1 MVNQPYPPATA
12 GSSEEVLR
20 WRIRSSDEQLAN
32 NIAGESKLS
41 LLVARLLVAR
51 GVTTAN
57 AALRFLDPKLDH
69 LHSPYLMKG
78 MREAVSRIQ
87 QAISTSERILI
98 YGDYDVDGTTAIVIL
113 KRAIEILGGTA
124 DFHVPHRIRDGYG
137 MKDDVIERAAA
148 EGVRLVISVDTG
160 IRAFAAAEAA
170 RRVGLDLIVTDHH
183 LPEDGQLPHALAV
196 LNPNQPDCTYPC
208 KSLCGAGIAFK
219 IAQALLEARDEADA
233 RRRLLPS
240 FLKMAAIATIADAV
254 PLVGENRVIAKLG
267 LEGLRDPR
275 NPGLRA
281 LMTVAQLADRQR
293 QLSASDVAFR
303 IAPRI
308 NAAGRMDIAQTV
320 IELFQVREPD
330 AARELAARL
339 NQLNSDR
346 QMSEQQIVQS
356 LEARLTEPQF
366 TDARCIVLDGDG
378 WHRGVIGIA
387 ATRVVERSY
396 RPALV
401 ISRDNGEAHGSG
413 RSIPTFHL
421 LSALECCH
429 ELFTR
434 YGGHAHAV
442 EFSLPSDRIEELR
455 MRLDVYA
462 RQRLTPEDLI
472 PVLEAE
478 AEIELSGINSEL
490 IQTVQRME
498 PFGVGNREP
507 MFVARGLRV
516 LLPPKVLKEKHAKMR
531 VGQTNGK
538 AMRFDA
544 MAWRMA
550 RRIGAEGILANDS
563 IDLAFTLDENT
574 HPEFGGIELRVCDF
588 KKSTIMGSS
597 EATAAG
603 VSAYPA

>member
-1 MVNQPYPPATA
+1 M
-12 GSSEEVLR
+12 R
-20 WRIRSSDEQLAN
+20 WIVKSPDQLA
-32 NIAGESKLS
+32 IDTIVREGRLS
-41 LLVARLLVAR
+41 PVIARLLAAR
-51 GVTTAN
+51 GVN
-57 AALRFLDPKLDH
+57 NGQAAGQFLDPKLDH

-78 MREAVSRIQ
+78 MRQAVERIQ
-87 QAISTSERILI
+87 QAIANRERILI

-113 KRAIEILGGTA
+113 KRAIEILGGSA

-137 MKDDVIERAAA
+137 MRDDVIERAGSD
-148 EGVRLVISVDTG
+148 GVRLVISVDTG

-183 LPEDGQLPHALAV
+183 LPEDGALPQALAV
-196 LNPNQPDCTYPC
+196 VNPNQPDCEYPC
-208 KSLCGAGIAFK
+208 KWLCGAGIAFK
-219 IAQALLEARDEADA
+219 IAQALLEARDESDA

-240 FLKMAAIATIADAV
+240 FLKVAAIATIADAV

-281 LMTVAQLADRQR
+281 LMTVAQLADRQK

-320 IELFQVREPD
+320 IELFQVREPE

-339 NQLNSDR
+339 NQLNSER
-346 QMSEQQIVQS
+346 QQSEQRIVES
-356 LEARLTEPQF
+356 LEARLLEPQF
-366 TDARCIVLDGDG
+366 ADACCIVLDGEG

-387 ATRVVERSY
+387 ATRVVERTY
-396 RPALV
+396 RPSLV
-401 ISRDNGEAHGSG
+401 ISRENGEGHGSG
-413 RSIPTFHL
+413 RSIPGFHL
-421 LSALECCH
+421 LHALESCH

-434 YGGHAHAV
+434 FGGHAHAV
-442 EFSLPSDRIEELR
+442 GFSLPSDRIDELR
-455 MRLDVYA
+455 KRLDAYA
-462 RQRLTPEDLI
+462 RARLAAEDLI

-478 AEIELSGINSEL
+478 AEIELSGINPEL
-490 IQTVQRME
+490 IRTVQRME

-507 MFVARGLRV
+507 IFIARQLRV
-516 LLPPKVLKEKHAKMR
+516 LLPPKVLKEKHVKLR
-531 VGQTNGK
+531 VEQTNGR

-550 RRIGAEGILANDS
+550 ERVSAEAVLANS
-563 IDLAFTLDENT
+563 MIDVAFTLDENT

-588 KKSTIMGSS
+588 RNNHAAPA
-597 EATAAG
+597 ATACGAAG
-603 VSAYPA
+603 RSG

>member
-1 MVNQPYPPATA
+1 
-12 GSSEEVLR
+12 LR
-20 WRIRSSDEQLAN
+20 WLIKSADEQLTN
-32 NIAGESKLS
+32 QIAITARIAP
-41 LLVARLLVAR
+41 LVARLLVAR
-51 GVTTAN
+51 GVETAE
-57 AALRFLDPKLDH
+57 AATRFLDPKLDH

-78 MREAVSRIQ
+78 MREAVARIQ
-87 QAISTSERILI
+87 RAIAASERVLI

-124 DFHVPHRIRDGYG
+124 EFHVPHRIRDGYG

-148 EGVRLVISVDTG
+148 DGVRLVISVDTG

-183 LPEDGQLPHALAV
+183 LPEGGQLPHALAV
-196 LNPNQPDCTYPC
+196 LNPNQPDCEYPC
-208 KSLCGAGIAFK
+208 KSLCGAGIAFN

-267 LEGLRDPR
+267 LAGLRDPR

-281 LMTVAQLADRQR
+281 LMTVAQLADKQR

-308 NAAGRMDIAQTV
+308 NAAGRMDVAQTV
-320 IELFQVREPD
+320 IELFE
-330 AARELAARL
+330 ARDDEKARDLATKL

-346 QMSEQQIVQS
+346 QQSELQIVQT

-366 TDARCIVLDGDG
+366 ADARCIVLDGEG

-387 ATRVVERSY
+387 ATRVVERTY

-401 ISRDNGEAHGSG
+401 ISRENGEGYGSG
-413 RSIPTFHL
+413 RSIRAFHL
-421 LSALECCH
+421 LAALESCH

-434 YGGHAHAV
+434 FGGHSHAV
-442 EFSLPSDRIEELR
+442 GFSLPSDRIAELR
-455 MRLDVYA
+455 TRLDAYA
-462 RQRLTPEDLI
+462 RERLTPEDLI

-478 AEIELSGINSEL
+478 AEIELGGITPEL

-507 MFVARGLRV
+507 IFITRQLRV
-516 LLPPKVLKEKHAKMR
+516 LLPPKILKEKHIKLR
-531 VGQTNGK
+531 VQQINGK

-550 RRIGAEGILANDS
+550 ERISAEGILANDS

-574 HPEFGGIELRVCDF
+574 HPEFGGIELRICDF
-588 KKSTIMGSS
+588 RRS
-597 EATAAG
+597 ENQSAADR
-603 VSAYPA
+603 VRRIAAVETSAG

>member
-1 MVNQPYPPATA
+1 
-12 GSSEEVLR
+12 LR
-20 WRIRSSDEQLAN
+20 WSLRSVDQHVVDA
-32 NIAGESKLS
+32 IAREARLS
-41 LLVARLLVAR
+41 PLVSRLLVAR
-51 GVTTAN
+51 GVTTAD
-57 AALRFLDPKLDH
+57 AAVRFLDPKLDH
-69 LHSPYLMKG
+69 LHSPFLMKG

-87 QAISTSERILI
+87 QAIANGERILI

-113 KRAIEILGGTA
+113 KRAIEIVGGTA
-124 DFHVPHRIRDGYG
+124 EFHVPHRIRDGYG

-183 LPEDGQLPHALAV
+183 LPETGQLPHALAV
-196 LNPNQPDCTYPC
+196 LNPNQPDCAYPC

-254 PLVGENRVIAKLG
+254 PLVGENRMIAKLG
-267 LEGLRDPR
+267 LAGLRDPR

-281 LMTVAQLADRQR
+281 LMTVAQLGDKQR

-303 IAPRI
+303 IAPRM
-308 NAAGRMDIAQTV
+308 NAAGRMDVAQTV
-320 IELFQVREPD
+320 IELFE
-330 AARELAARL
+330 AKEEEKARDLAARL

-346 QMSEQQIVQS
+346 QLSEQQIVQS
-356 LEARLTEPQF
+356 LEQRLTEPQF
-366 TDARCIVLDGDG
+366 ADARCIVLDGDG

-387 ATRVVERSY
+387 ATRVVERTY

-401 ISRDNGEAHGSG
+401 ISRENGEGHGSG
-413 RSIPTFHL
+413 RSIPAFHL
-421 LSALECCH
+421 LAALESCH

-434 YGGHAHAV
+434 FGGHSHAV
-442 EFSLPSDRIEELR
+442 GFSLPSEHIDELR
-455 MRLDVYA
+455 RRLDDYA
-462 RQRLTPEDLI
+462 RARLTTEDLI

-478 AEIELSGINSEL
+478 SEIELSGITPEL
-490 IQTVQRME
+490 IRTVQRME

-507 MFVARGLRV
+507 IFISRNLRV
-516 LLPPKVLKEKHAKMR
+516 LLPPKVLKEKHAKLR
-531 VGQTNGK
+531 VEQTNGK
-538 AMRFDA
+538 SMRFDA

-550 RRIGAEGILANDS
+550 ERISKEGILANDCV
-563 IDLAFTLDENT
+563 DAAFTLDENT

-588 KKSTIMGSS
+588 RRS
-597 EATAAG
+597 ENPMKGIEEMAAG
-603 VSAYPA
+603 

>member
-1 MVNQPYPPATA
+1 
-12 GSSEEVLR
+12 LR
-20 WRIRSSDEQLAN
+20 WLIKSLDERLTDHIAQEARISS
-32 NIAGESKLS
+32 
-41 LLVARLLVAR
+41 LVARLLIAR
-51 GVTTAN
+51 GVETAE
-57 AALRFLDPKLDH
+57 AAARFLDPRLDH

-78 MREAVSRIQ
+78 MSEAVARIQ
-87 QAISTSERILI
+87 RAIAASERVLI
-98 YGDYDVDGTTAIVIL
+98 YGDYDVDGATAIVIL
-113 KRAIEILGGTA
+113 KRAIEILGGSA
-124 DFHVPHRIRDGYG
+124 EFHVPHRIRDGYG

-148 EGVRLVISVDTG
+148 DGVRLVISVDTG

-183 LPEDGQLPHALAV
+183 LPEGGQLPHALAV
-196 LNPNQPDCTYPC
+196 LNPNQPDCEYPC
-208 KSLCGAGIAFK
+208 KSLCGGGIAFK

-254 PLVGENRVIAKLG
+254 PLIGENRVIAKLG
-267 LEGLRDPR
+267 LAGLRDPR

-281 LMTVAQLADRQR
+281 LMTVAQLADKQR

-308 NAAGRMDIAQTV
+308 NAAGRMDVAQTV
-320 IELFQVREPD
+320 IELFE
-330 AARELAARL
+330 ARDEQTARDLAARL

-346 QMSEQQIVQS
+346 QQSELQIVQT

-366 TDARCIVLDGDG
+366 ADARCIVLDGEG

-387 ATRVVERSY
+387 AARVVERMY

-401 ISRDNGEAHGSG
+401 ISRENGEGHGSG
-413 RSIPTFHL
+413 RSIRPFHL
-421 LSALECCH
+421 LAALESCH

-434 YGGHAHAV
+434 FGGHSHAV
-442 EFSLPSDRIEELR
+442 GFSLPSARIAELR
-455 MRLDVYA
+455 SRLDAYA
-462 RQRLTPEDLI
+462 RERLTPEDLI

-478 AEIELSGINSEL
+478 AEIELSGITPEL

-507 MFVARGLRV
+507 MFIARKLRV
-516 LLPPKVLKEKHAKMR
+516 LLPPKILKEKHIKLR
-531 VGQTNGK
+531 VQQIDGK
-538 AMRFDA
+538 TMRFDA

-550 RRIGAEGILANDS
+550 ERISAEGVLANDS
-563 IDLAFTLDENT
+563 LDLAFTLDENT

-588 KKSTIMGSS
+588 RRIENQSTAGS
-597 EATAAG
+597 ARTIAAG
-603 VSAYPA
+603 EASGS

>member
-1 MVNQPYPPATA
+1 MD
-12 GSSEEVLR
+12 EE
-20 WRIRSSDEQLAN
+20 LAAQ
-32 NIAGESKLS
+32 IAREAHVSP
-41 LLVARLLVAR
+41 LVARLLVGR
-51 GVTTAN
+51 GVNNAN
-57 AALRFLDPKLDH
+57 GARQFLDPKLDY
-69 LHSPYLMKG
+69 LHSPYLMRG
-78 MREAVSRIQ
+78 MREAVARIQ
-87 QAISTSERILI
+87 RAVANRERILI

-113 KRAIEILGGTA
+113 KKAIEIIGGTA
-124 DFHVPHRIRDGYG
+124 EFHVPHRIRDGYG
-137 MKDDVIERAAA
+137 MKDDVIERAAGS
-148 EGVRLVISVDTG
+148 GVRLVISVDTG

-196 LNPNQPDCTYPC
+196 LNPNQPDCGYPC

-267 LEGLRDPR
+267 LAGLRDPR
-275 NPGLRA
+275 NVGLRA
-281 LMTVAQLADRQR
+281 LMTVAQLSDKQR
-293 QLSASDVAFR
+293 QLSAADVGFR
-303 IAPRI
+303 IAPRM
-308 NAAGRMDIAQTV
+308 NAAGRMDVAQTV
-320 IELFQVREPD
+320 IELFEVREED
-330 AARELAARL
+330 KARELAARL

-356 LEARLTEPQF
+356 LQARLAEPQF
-366 TDARCIVLDGDG
+366 ADAKCIVLDGDG

-387 ATRVVERSY
+387 ATRVVERTY

-413 RSIPTFHL
+413 RSIPAFHL
-421 LSALECCH
+421 LSALENCH

-442 EFSLPSDRIEELR
+442 GFSLPSDRIEELR
-455 MRLDVYA
+455 SRLDVYA
-462 RQRLTPEDLI
+462 RERLTPEDLI

-478 AEIELSGINSEL
+478 AEIDLSGITPEL

-507 MFVARGLRV
+507 MFVARQLRV
-516 LLPPKVLKEKHAKMR
+516 LLPPKVLKEKHAKIR

-538 AMRFDA
+538 ALRFDA

-550 RRIGAEGILANDS
+550 ERIAEEGVLANDCV
-563 IDLAFTLDENT
+563 DLAFTLDENT
-574 HPEFGGIELRVCDF
+574 HPEFGGIELRICDF
-588 KKSTIMGSS
+588 RR
-597 EATAAG
+597 
-603 VSAYPA
+603 PN

>member
-1 MVNQPYPPATA
+1 MAT
-12 GSSEEVLR
+12 
-20 WRIRSSDEQLAN
+20 LAAEAK
-32 NIAGESKLS
+32 IAAI
-41 LLVARLLVAR
+41 VARLLVTR
-51 GVTTAN
+51 GVTTAD
-57 AALRFLDPKLDH
+57 AATQFLAPKLEH

-78 MREAVSRIQ
+78 MREAIARIQ
-87 QAISTSERILI
+87 QAIAVNERILI

-113 KRAIEILGGTA
+113 KRAIEIAGGSA

-196 LNPNQPDCTYPC
+196 LNPNQPDCSYPC

-219 IAQALLEARDEADA
+219 IAQALFEAKDEADA

-267 LEGLRDPR
+267 LAGLRDPR
-275 NPGLRA
+275 NAGLRA
-281 LMTVAQLADRQR
+281 LMTVAQLADKQR
-293 QLSASDVAFR
+293 HLTASDVAFR
-303 IAPRI
+303 IAPRM
-308 NAAGRMDIAQTV
+308 NAAGRMDVAQTV
-320 IELFQVREPD
+320 IDLFEARDED
-330 AARELAARL
+330 RARELAARL

-346 QMSEQQIVQS
+346 QQSEQQIVQA
-356 LEARLTEPQF
+356 LEERLTEPQF
-366 TDARCIVLDGDG
+366 ADARCIVLDGEG
-378 WHRGVIGIA
+378 WHRGIIGIA
-387 ATRVVERSY
+387 ATRVVERTY

-401 ISRDNGEAHGSG
+401 ISHENGEGHGSG
-413 RSIPTFHL
+413 RSISGFHL
-421 LSALECCH
+421 LSALESCH

-434 YGGHAHAV
+434 FGGHAHAV
-442 EFSLPSDRIEELR
+442 GFSLPSDRIDDLR
-455 MRLDVYA
+455 RRLDAYA
-462 RQRLTPEDLI
+462 RARLSAEDLI
-472 PVLEAE
+472 PVLEVE
-478 AEIELSGINSEL
+478 SEIELSGITPEL
-490 IQTVQRME
+490 IRTVQKME

-507 MFVARGLRV
+507 LFICRQLRV
-516 LLPPKVLKEKHAKMR
+516 LLPPKIVKEKHVKLR
-531 VGQTNGK
+531 VAQSNGK

-550 RRIGAEGILANDS
+550 DRISTEGVLANDGV
-563 IDLAFTLDENT
+563 DLAFTLDENT

-588 KKSTIMGSS
+588 RKSI
-597 EATAAG
+597 AAR
-603 VSAYPA
+603 A

>member
-1 MVNQPYPPATA
+1 MDNADA
-12 GSSEEVLR
+12 
-20 WRIRSSDEQLAN
+20 
-32 NIAGESKLS
+32 
-41 LLVARLLVAR
+41 ARE
-51 GVTTAN
+51 
-57 AALRFLDPKLDH
+57 FLDPKLDH
-69 LHSPYLMKG
+69 LHSPYLVKG
-78 MREAVSRIQ
+78 MREAIARIQ
-87 QAISTSERILI
+87 QAVANRERILI

-113 KRAIEILGGTA
+113 KKAIEIVGGA
-124 DFHVPHRIRDGYG
+124 AEFHVPHRILDGYG
-137 MKDDVIERAAA
+137 MKDDVIERAA
-148 EGVRLVISVDTG
+148 ESGVRLVISVDTG

-196 LNPNQPDCTYPC
+196 LNPNQPDCAYPC

-219 IAQALLEARDEADA
+219 IAQALLEARDETDA

-267 LEGLRDPR
+267 LAGLRDPR
-275 NPGLRA
+275 NVGLRA
-281 LMTVAQLADRQR
+281 LMTVAQLADKQR
-293 QLSASDVAFR
+293 RLSASDVAFR
-303 IAPRI
+303 IAPRM
-308 NAAGRMDIAQTV
+308 NAAGRMDVAQTV
-320 IELFQVREPD
+320 IELFEAREEEK
-330 AARELAARL
+330 ARELAARL

-346 QMSEQQIVQS
+346 QASEQQIVQT

-366 TDARCIVLDGDG
+366 ADARCIVLDGDG

-387 ATRVVERSY
+387 ATRVVERTY

-413 RSIPTFHL
+413 RSIPAFHL
-421 LSALECCH
+421 LSALESCH

-434 YGGHAHAV
+434 FGGHAHAV
-442 EFSLPSDRIEELR
+442 GFSLPSERIDELR
-455 MRLDVYA
+455 ARLDFYA
-462 RQRLTPEDLI
+462 RRRLTPEDLI

-478 AEIELSGINSEL
+478 AKIELSGINPEL

-507 MFVARGLRV
+507 MFVARQLRV
-516 LLPPKVLKEKHAKMR
+516 LLPPKVLKDKHAKMR
-531 VGQTNGK
+531 VAQTNGK

-550 RRIGAEGILANDS
+550 ERIAAEGILANDT

-574 HPEFGGIELRVCDF
+574 HPDFGGIELRVCDF
-588 KKSTIMGSS
+588 KKSGIVM
-597 EATAAG
+597 EASGAAAL
-603 VSAYPA
+603 SAHPA

>member
-1 MVNQPYPPATA
+1 M
-12 GSSEEVLR
+12 G
-20 WRIRSSDEQLAN
+20 
-32 NIAGESKLS
+32 
-41 LLVARLLVAR
+41 R
-51 GVTTAN
+51 GVKN
-57 AALRFLDPKLDH
+57 ADAAQQFLDPKLEH
-69 LHSPYLMKG
+69 LYSPYLMKG
-78 MREAVSRIQ
+78 MREAVARIQ
-87 QAISTSERILI
+87 AAVANRERILI

-113 KRAIEILGGTA
+113 KKAIEIVGGSA
-124 DFHVPHRIRDGYG
+124 EFHVPHRIRDGYG

-148 EGVRLVISVDTG
+148 DGVRLVISVDTG

-196 LNPNQPDCTYPC
+196 LNPNQPECAYPC

-254 PLVGENRVIAKLG
+254 PLVGENRVIAKVG
-267 LEGLRDPR
+267 LAGLRDPR
-275 NPGLRA
+275 NVGLRA
-281 LMTVAQLADRQR
+281 LMTVAQLADKQR

-303 IAPRI
+303 IAPRM
-308 NAAGRMDIAQTV
+308 NAAGRMDVAQTV
-320 IELFQVREPD
+320 IELFEAREED
-330 AARELAARL
+330 KARELAARL

-346 QMSEQQIVQS
+346 QMSEQQIVQT

-366 TDARCIVLDGDG
+366 TDAHCIVLDGDG

-387 ATRVVERSY
+387 ATRVVERTY

-413 RSIPTFHL
+413 RSIPAFHL
-421 LSALECCH
+421 LSALESCH

-442 EFSLPSDRIEELR
+442 GFSLPSERIDELR
-455 MRLDVYA
+455 TRLDLYA
-462 RQRLTPEDLI
+462 RRRLTPEDLI

-507 MFVARGLRV
+507 MFVARQLRV
-516 LLPPKVLKEKHAKMR
+516 LLPPKVLKEKHTKFR
-531 VGQTNGK
+531 LEQTRGR

-544 MAWRMA
+544 MGWRMA
-550 RRIGAEGILANDS
+550 DRVATEGVLANDT

-574 HPEFGGIELRVCDF
+574 HPEFGGIELRICDF
-588 KKSTIMGSS
+588 RRCETASAHQASSVST
-597 EATAAG
+597 A
-603 VSAYPA
+603 V

>member
-1 MVNQPYPPATA
+1 
-12 GSSEEVLR
+12 LR
-20 WRIRSSDEQLAN
+20 WSLRSVDQNVVDAITREAR
-32 NIAGESKLS
+32 LS
-41 LLVARLLVAR
+41 PLVSRLLVAR
-51 GVTTAN
+51 GVVTAD
-57 AALRFLDPKLDH
+57 AAVRFLDPQLDH
-69 LHSPYLMKG
+69 LHSPFLMKG
-78 MREAVSRIQ
+78 MSEAVSRIQ
-87 QAISTSERILI
+87 QAIGARERILI

-148 EGVRLVISVDTG
+148 DGVRLVISVDTG

-183 LPEDGQLPHALAV
+183 LPESGQLPHALAV
-196 LNPNQPDCTYPC
+196 LNPNRPDCGYPC

-219 IAQALLEARDEADA
+219 IAQALLEARDESDA

-267 LEGLRDPR
+267 LAGLRDPR

-281 LMTVAQLADRQR
+281 LMTVAQLADKQR
-293 QLSASDVAFR
+293 DLSASDVAFR
-303 IAPRI
+303 IAPRM
-308 NAAGRMDIAQTV
+308 NAAGRMDVAQTV
-320 IELFQVREPD
+320 IELFEAKEED
-330 AARELAARL
+330 KARDLAARL
-339 NQLNSDR
+339 NQLNADR
-346 QMSEQQIVQS
+346 QQSEQEIVQY
-356 LEARLTEPQF
+356 LEQRLTEPQF
-366 TDARCIVLDGDG
+366 ADARCIVLDGDG

-387 ATRVVERSY
+387 ATRVVERTY

-401 ISRDNGEAHGSG
+401 ISRENGEGHGSG
-413 RSIPTFHL
+413 RSIPAFHL
-421 LSALECCH
+421 LEALESCH

-434 YGGHAHAV
+434 FGGHSHAV
-442 EFSLPSDRIEELR
+442 GFSLPSERIDEL
-455 MRLDVYA
+455 
-462 RQRLTPEDLI
+462 RQRLDDYARARLTSEDLV

-478 AEIELSGINSEL
+478 SEIELAGITPEL
-490 IQTVQRME
+490 IRTVQRME

-507 MFVARGLRV
+507 MFIARRLRV
-516 LLPPKVLKEKHAKMR
+516 LLPPKILKEKHAKLR
-531 VGQTNGK
+531 VEQTNGK

-550 RRIGAEGILANDS
+550 ERIANEGILANDCVD
-563 IDLAFTLDENT
+563 IAFTLDENT

-588 KKSTIMGSS
+588 RRS
-597 EATAAG
+597 ENQTRIIHGTATA
-603 VSAYPA
+603 

>member
-1 MVNQPYPPATA
+1 M
-12 GSSEEVLR
+12 R
-20 WRIRSSDEQLAN
+20 WTTKQFDEHAVSQLAREAE
-32 NIAGESKLS
+32 ISP
-41 LLVARLLVAR
+41 LVARLLAAR
-51 GVTTAN
+51 GVCDGES
-57 AALRFLDPKLDH
+57 AAHFLAPRLDH

-78 MREAVSRIQ
+78 MREAVERLQ
-87 QAISTSERILI
+87 QAISAGELILI

-113 KRAIEILGGTA
+113 KRAIDLLGGRAT
-124 DFHVPHRIRDGYG
+124 FHVPHRIRDGYG
-137 MKDDVIERAAA
+137 MKDDVIETAAA
-148 EGVRLVISVDTG
+148 DGVGLVISVDTG

-196 LNPNQPDCTYPC
+196 LNPNQPECSYPC

-267 LEGLRDPR
+267 LAGLRDPR

-281 LMTVAQLADRQR
+281 LMTVAQLAEKQR

-303 IAPRI
+303 IAPRL
-308 NAAGRMDIAQTV
+308 NAAGRMDVAQTV
-320 IELFQVREPD
+320 IELFETREEEK
-330 AARELAARL
+330 ARDLAARL

-346 QMSEQQIVQS
+346 QQSEQQIVQT
-356 LEARLTEPQF
+356 LEARLSEPQF
-366 TDARCIVLDGDG
+366 ADARCIVLDGEG

-387 ATRVVERSY
+387 ATRVVERTF

-401 ISRDNGEAHGSG
+401 ISRDNGEGHGSG
-413 RSIPTFHL
+413 RSIPAFHL
-421 LSALECCH
+421 LSALESCH

-442 EFSLPSDRIEELR
+442 GFSLPCGRIEDLR
-455 MRLDVYA
+455 RRLDAYA
-462 RQRLTPEDLI
+462 RERLTAEDLI

-478 AEIELSGINSEL
+478 CEIDFSGISSEL
-490 IQTVQRME
+490 IRTVKRME

-507 MFVARGLRV
+507 VFLCRGARV
-516 LLPPKVLKEKHAKMR
+516 LLPPRILKEKHAKLR
-531 VGQTNGK
+531 VEQVNGR

-550 RRIGAEGILANDS
+550 ERISSEGILANDS
-563 IDLAFTLDENT
+563 IDLAFSLDENT

-588 KKSTIMGSS
+588 RRSQ
-597 EATAAG
+597 AAR
-603 VSAYPA
+603 A

>member
-1 MVNQPYPPATA
+1 MRWLIKSV
-12 GSSEEVLR
+12 EEQVVAEVSR
-20 WRIRSSDEQLAN
+20 EAQMAPMI
-32 NIAGESKLS
+32 
-41 LLVARLLVAR
+41 ARLLVAR
-51 GVTTAN
+51 GVCSAE
-57 AALRFLDPKLDH
+57 AATQFLDPRLDH

-78 MREAVSRIQ
+78 MREAIARIQ
-87 QAISTSERILI
+87 RAIAADELILI

-113 KRAIEILGGTA
+113 KRAIDLLGGRAT
-124 DFHVPHRIRDGYG
+124 FHVPHRIRDGYG
-137 MKDDVIERAAA
+137 MKDDIIERAAT

-183 LPEDGQLPHALAV
+183 LPEDGQLPHAIAV
-196 LNPNQPDCTYPC
+196 LNPNQPGCSYPC

-219 IAQALLEARDEADA
+219 IAQALFEAKDEADA

-267 LEGLRDPR
+267 LAGLRDPR
-275 NPGLRA
+275 NAGLRA
-281 LMTVAQLADRQR
+281 LMSVAQLAEKQR

-308 NAAGRMDIAQTV
+308 NAAGRMDVAETV
-320 IELFQVREPD
+320 IELFETRED
-330 AARELAARL
+330 EKARELAARL

-346 QMSEQQIVQS
+346 QQSEQEIVQA
-356 LEARLTEPQF
+356 LEARLAEPQF
-366 TDARCIVLDGDG
+366 AEARCIVLDGEG

-387 ATRVVERSY
+387 ATRVVERTC

-401 ISRDNGEAHGSG
+401 ISRENGEGHGSG
-413 RSIPTFHL
+413 RSIPAFHL
-421 LSALECCH
+421 LSALESCH

-434 YGGHAHAV
+434 FGGHAHAV
-442 EFSLPSDRIEELR
+442 GFSLPSDRIAELR
-455 MRLDVYA
+455 DRLDKYA
-462 RQRLTPEDLI
+462 RERLTADDLV

-478 AEIELSGINSEL
+478 SEIELGGITPEL
-490 IQTVQRME
+490 IRTVRLME

-507 MFVARGLRV
+507 IFVCRNVRV
-516 LLPPKVLKEKHAKMR
+516 LLPPKVLKDKHIKLR
-531 VGQTNGK
+531 VEQVNGK

-550 RRIGAEGILANDS
+550 ERISGEGILANDCV
-563 IDLAFTLDENT
+563 DLAFSLDENT

-588 KKSTIMGSS
+588 KRSLVAVT
-597 EATAAG
+597 
-603 VSAYPA
+603 

>member
-1 MVNQPYPPATA
+1 M
-12 GSSEEVLR
+12 R
-20 WRIRSSDEQLAN
+20 WTIRSSDEQIESR
-32 NIAGESKLS
+32 IAREAALS
-41 LLVARLLVAR
+41 PLVARLLVSR
-51 GVTTAN
+51 GVTTAD
-57 AALRFLDPKLDH
+57 AAVHFLDPKLDH

-78 MREAVSRIQ
+78 MREAITRIQ
-87 QAISTSERILI
+87 RAIGARERILI

-124 DFHVPHRIRDGYG
+124 EFHVPHRIRDGYG

-170 RRVGLDLIVTDHH
+170 RRAGLDLIVTDHH
-183 LPEDGQLPHALAV
+183 LPETGQLPHALAV
-196 LNPNQPDCTYPC
+196 LNPNQPDCGYPC

-254 PLVGENRVIAKLG
+254 PLIGENRVIAKLG
-267 LEGLRDPR
+267 LAGLRDPR

-281 LMTVAQLADRQR
+281 LMTVAQLADKQR
-293 QLSASDVAFR
+293 RLSASDVAFR
-303 IAPRI
+303 IAPRM
-308 NAAGRMDIAQTV
+308 NAAGRMDVAQTV
-320 IELFQVREPD
+320 IELFE
-330 AARELAARL
+330 AKEEEKARDLAARL

-346 QMSEQQIVQS
+346 QQSEQQIVQS
-356 LEARLTEPQF
+356 LEQRLTEPHF
-366 TDARCIVLDGDG
+366 ADAHCIVLDGDG

-387 ATRVVERSY
+387 ATRVVERTY

-401 ISRDNGEAHGSG
+401 ISREIGEGHGSG
-413 RSIPTFHL
+413 RSIPAFHL
-421 LSALECCH
+421 LEALESCH

-434 YGGHAHAV
+434 FGGHSHAV
-442 EFSLPSDRIEELR
+442 GFSLPSDRIPEL
-455 MRLDVYA
+455 
-462 RQRLTPEDLI
+462 RQRLDDYARARLTSEDLI

-478 AEIELSGINSEL
+478 SEIELGGITPAL
-490 IQTVQRME
+490 IHTVQRME

-507 MFVARGLRV
+507 MFVARDLRV
-516 LLPPKVLKEKHAKMR
+516 LLPPKVLKEKHAKLR
-531 VGQTNGK
+531 LEQANGK

-550 RRIGAEGILANDS
+550 ERISSEGILANDCV
-563 IDLAFTLDENT
+563 DVAFTLDENT
-574 HPEFGGIELRVCDF
+574 HPEFGGIELRLCDF
-588 KKSTIMGSS
+588 RRSGNETNSVQGI
-597 EATAAG
+597 AAG
-603 VSAYPA
+603 

>member
-1 MVNQPYPPATA
+1 
-12 GSSEEVLR
+12 VLR
-20 WRIRSSDEQLAN
+20 WLIKSADEELVSQ
-32 NIAGESKLS
+32 IAREARVSP
-41 LLVARLLVAR
+41 LVARLLVMR
-51 GVTTAN
+51 GVMTSG
-57 AALRFLDPKLDH
+57 AAAEFLEPKLEH

-78 MREAVSRIQ
+78 MRDAVARIQ
-87 QAISTSERILI
+87 QAISGSERILI

-113 KRAIEILGGTA
+113 KRAIEIAGGSA
-124 DFHVPHRIRDGYG
+124 EFHVPHRIRDGYG

-196 LNPNQPDCTYPC
+196 LNPNQPDCGYPC

-219 IAQALLEARDEADA
+219 IAQALLEAKDEADA

-240 FLKMAAIATIADAV
+240 FLKMAAIATVADAV

-267 LEGLRDPR
+267 LAGLRDPR

-293 QLSASDVAFR
+293 QLTASDVAFR
-303 IAPRI
+303 IAPRM
-308 NAAGRMDIAQTV
+308 NAAGRMDVAQTV
-320 IELFQVREPD
+320 IELFEVRDED
-330 AARELAARL
+330 KARELASRL

-346 QMSEQQIVQS
+346 QQSEQQIVQA
-356 LEARLTEPQF
+356 LEQRLTEPQF
-366 TDARCIVLDGDG
+366 AEARCIVLDGEG

-387 ATRVVERSY
+387 ATRVVERTC

-401 ISRDNGEAHGSG
+401 ISRENGEGHGSG
-413 RSIPTFHL
+413 RSIPAFHL
-421 LSALECCH
+421 LAALESCH

-434 YGGHAHAV
+434 FGGHAHAV
-442 EFSLPSDRIEELR
+442 GFSLPSDRIEDL
-455 MRLDVYA
+455 
-462 RQRLTPEDLI
+462 RQRLDAYARARLTPDDLI
-472 PVLEAE
+472 PILEAE
-478 AEIELSGINSEL
+478 SEIELSGITPEL
-490 IQTVQRME
+490 IQTVQKME

-507 MFVARGLRV
+507 MFVSRQLRV
-516 LLPPKVLKEKHAKMR
+516 LLPPKVLKEKHAKLR

-550 RRIGAEGILANDS
+550 DRIASEGILANDN
-563 IDLAFTLDENT
+563 IDVAFTLDENT
-574 HPEFGGIELRVCDF
+574 HPEFGGIELKVCDF
-588 KKSTIMGSS
+588 LRSPL
-597 EATAAG
+597 ANA
-603 VSAYPA
+603 

>member
-1 MVNQPYPPATA
+1 MGNADA
-12 GSSEEVLR
+12 
-20 WRIRSSDEQLAN
+20 
-32 NIAGESKLS
+32 
-41 LLVARLLVAR
+41 ARQ
-51 GVTTAN
+51 
-57 AALRFLDPKLDH
+57 FLDPKLDH

-78 MREAVSRIQ
+78 MREAIARIQ
-87 QAISTSERILI
+87 QAVANRERILI

-113 KRAIEILGGTA
+113 KKAIEIIGGA
-124 DFHVPHRIRDGYG
+124 AEFHVPHRIRDGYG
-137 MKDDVIERAAA
+137 MKDDVIERAA
-148 EGVRLVISVDTG
+148 ENGVRLVISVDTG

-183 LPEDGQLPHALAV
+183 LPEDGQLPHVLAV
-196 LNPNQPDCTYPC
+196 LNPNQPDCSYPC

-219 IAQALLEARDEADA
+219 IAQALFEARDQADA
-233 RRRLLPS
+233 RGRLLPS
-240 FLKMAAIATIADAV
+240 FLKMAAIGTIADAV
-254 PLVGENRVIAKLG
+254 PLVGENRLIAKLG
-267 LEGLRDPR
+267 LAGLRDPR
-275 NPGLRA
+275 NVGLRA
-281 LMTVAQLADRQR
+281 LMTVAQLADKQR
-293 QLSASDVAFR
+293 QLSATDVAFR
-303 IAPRI
+303 IAPRM
-308 NAAGRMDIAQTV
+308 NAAGRMDVAQTV
-320 IELFQVREPD
+320 IELFEAREEEK
-330 AARELAARL
+330 ARELAARL

-346 QMSEQQIVQS
+346 QASEQQIVQT

-366 TDARCIVLDGDG
+366 SDARCIVLDGDG

-387 ATRVVERSY
+387 ATRVVDRTY

-413 RSIPTFHL
+413 RSIPAFHL
-421 LSALECCH
+421 LSALESCH

-442 EFSLPSDRIEELR
+442 GFSLPSERIDELR
-455 MRLDVYA
+455 ARLDLYA

-478 AEIELSGINSEL
+478 AEIGLSGINPEL

-507 MFVARGLRV
+507 MFVARQLRV
-516 LLPPKVLKEKHAKMR
+516 LLPPKVLKEKHAKLR
-531 VGQTNGK
+531 VEQTNGR

-550 RRIGAEGILANDS
+550 ERIVAESVLANDR

-574 HPEFGGIELRVCDF
+574 HPEFGGIELRICDF
-588 KKSTIMGSS
+588 RRCD
-597 EATAAG
+597 AALNPSP
-603 VSAYPA
+603 VTSLASAAI

>member
-1 MVNQPYPPATA
+1 MRWLIKSV
-12 GSSEEVLR
+12 EEQVVAEVSR
-20 WRIRSSDEQLAN
+20 EAQMAPMI
-32 NIAGESKLS
+32 
-41 LLVARLLVAR
+41 ARLLVAR
-51 GVTTAN
+51 GVRSAE
-57 AALRFLDPKLDH
+57 AAAQFLDPRLDH

-78 MREAVSRIQ
+78 MREAIARIQ
-87 QAISTSERILI
+87 RAIAADELILI

-113 KRAIEILGGTA
+113 KRAIDLLGGRAT
-124 DFHVPHRIRDGYG
+124 FHVPHRIRDGYG
-137 MKDDVIERAAA
+137 MKDDIIERAAT

-160 IRAFAAAEAA
+160 IRAFPAAEAA

-183 LPEDGQLPHALAV
+183 LPEDGQLPHAFAV
-196 LNPNQPDCTYPC
+196 LNPNQPDCSYPC

-219 IAQALLEARDEADA
+219 IAQALFEAKDEADA

-267 LEGLRDPR
+267 LAGLRDPR
-275 NPGLRA
+275 NAGLRA
-281 LMTVAQLADRQR
+281 LMSVAQLAEKQR

-308 NAAGRMDIAQTV
+308 NAAGRMDVAETV
-320 IELFQVREPD
+320 IELFETRED
-330 AARELAARL
+330 EKARELAARL

-346 QMSEQQIVQS
+346 QQSEQEIVQA
-356 LEARLTEPQF
+356 LEARLAEPQF
-366 TDARCIVLDGDG
+366 AEARCIVLDGEG

-387 ATRVVERSY
+387 ATRVVERTC

-401 ISRDNGEAHGSG
+401 ISRENGEGHGSG
-413 RSIPTFHL
+413 RSIPAFHL
-421 LSALECCH
+421 LSALESCH

-434 YGGHAHAV
+434 FGGHAHAV
-442 EFSLPSDRIEELR
+442 GFSLPSDRIAELR
-455 MRLDVYA
+455 ERLDKYA
-462 RQRLTPEDLI
+462 RERLTADDLV

-478 AEIELSGINSEL
+478 SEIELGGITPEL
-490 IQTVQRME
+490 IRTVRLME

-507 MFVARGLRV
+507 IFVCRNVRV
-516 LLPPKVLKEKHAKMR
+516 LLPPKVLKDKHIKLR
-531 VGQTNGK
+531 VEQVNGK

-550 RRIGAEGILANDS
+550 ERISGEGILANDCV
-563 IDLAFTLDENT
+563 DLAFSLDENT

-588 KKSTIMGSS
+588 KRSLVAVT
-597 EATAAG
+597 
-603 VSAYPA
+603 

>member
-1 MVNQPYPPATA
+1 VGNADA
-12 GSSEEVLR
+12 
-20 WRIRSSDEQLAN
+20 
-32 NIAGESKLS
+32 
-41 LLVARLLVAR
+41 ARK
-51 GVTTAN
+51 
-57 AALRFLDPKLDH
+57 FLDPKLDH

-78 MREAVSRIQ
+78 MREAVARIQ
-87 QAISTSERILI
+87 QAVANHERILI

-113 KRAIEILGGTA
+113 KKAIEIVGGTTE
-124 DFHVPHRIRDGYG
+124 FHVPHRIRDGYG

-148 EGVRLVISVDTG
+148 DGVRLVISVDTG

-170 RRVGLDLIVTDHH
+170 RRIGLDLIVTDHH

-196 LNPNQPDCTYPC
+196 LNPNQPDCAYPC

-219 IAQALLEARDEADA
+219 VAQALLEARDEADA

-267 LEGLRDPR
+267 LAGLRDPR
-275 NPGLRA
+275 NVGLRA
-281 LMTVAQLADRQR
+281 LMTVAQLGDKQR

-303 IAPRI
+303 IAPRM
-308 NAAGRMDIAQTV
+308 NAAGRMDVAQTV
-320 IELFQVREPD
+320 IELFEAREED
-330 AARELAARL
+330 KARELAGKL

-346 QMSEQQIVQS
+346 QASEQQIVQA
-356 LEARLTEPQF
+356 LEARLIEPQF
-366 TDARCIVLDGDG
+366 ADARCIVLDGDG

-387 ATRVVERSY
+387 ATRVVERTY

-413 RSIPTFHL
+413 RSIPAFHL
-421 LSALECCH
+421 LSALESCH

-434 YGGHAHAV
+434 FGGHAHAV
-442 EFSLPSDRIEELR
+442 GFSLPSERIDELR
-455 MRLDVYA
+455 TRLDLYA

-478 AEIELSGINSEL
+478 AEIELSGINPEL
-490 IQTVQRME
+490 IQTVEGME

-507 MFVARGLRV
+507 MFVARQLRV
-516 LLPPKVLKEKHAKMR
+516 LLPPKVLKDKHAKIR
-531 VGQTNGK
+531 VAQTNGK
-538 AMRFDA
+538 VMRFDA

-550 RRIGAEGILANDS
+550 ERIAAEGILANDC
-563 IDLAFTLDENT
+563 IDLAFMLDENT
-574 HPEFGGIELRVCDF
+574 HPDFGGIELRVCDF
-588 KKSTIMGSS
+588 KKSATVMEAS
-597 EATAAG
+597 EATAVG
-603 VSAYPA
+603 VSAHPA